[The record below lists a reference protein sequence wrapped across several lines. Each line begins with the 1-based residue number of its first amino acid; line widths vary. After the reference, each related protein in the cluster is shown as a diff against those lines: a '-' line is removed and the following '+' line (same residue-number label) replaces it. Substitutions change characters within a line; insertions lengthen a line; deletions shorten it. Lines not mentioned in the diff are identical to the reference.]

1 MDSQQITIN
10 QSFKKSKSITNK
22 SFSNNQFACV
32 SLEEEL
38 DKLLRNLDY
47 KNIELLKGKY

>member
-1 MDSQQITIN
+1 MDSQQVN
-10 QSFKKSKSITNK
+10 NNRAFKKSKSNT
-22 SFSNNQFACV
+22 NNQFACV

-38 DKLLRNLDY
+38 DILLRNLDY